1 MKRLLFGVQATG
13 NGHITR
19 ARALLP
25 WLRRMGFEVDVLLSG
40 REREQLFGLEDFGH
54 YRTRRGFTFA
64 LADGRVRPFHTFMQA
79 DIRRFWRDVRD
90 LNLDDYDLILTDFEP
105 VTAWAARLRGRHC
118 IGIGHQYAFRYPV
131 PNMPFHTGAK
141 LLMRWFAPAGQS
153 VGLHWDSFGA
163 PILPPIVEAGVQHRA
178 SMPGQYLVYLPF
190 DSTDSVLDLL
200 RPFDQVNFVYYAGV
214 DAPRQEGH
222 IQIKPY
228 ARTGFKE
235 DLGRAC
241 GVICGAGFELPSE
254 ALFLGK
260 KLLVKPL
267 AGQLEQL
274 ANARALALL
283 GQGQVMQQL
292 DSNQLAHFLA
302 APDAVPVAYPDVARA
317 IAEWLRDDCRE
328 SLADLSARLWAETEP
343 LPSPLV
349 RRHVPELN

>member
-40 REREQLFGLEDFGH
+40 RDPEQLFGLEDFGH
-54 YRTRRGFTFA
+54 YQTRPGFTFA
-64 LADGRVRPFHTFMQA
+64 LADGRVRPVKTLLQA
-79 DIRRFWRDVRD
+79 ELRRFWRDLRD
-90 LNLDDYDLILTDFEP
+90 LDLSPYDLILTDFEP
-105 VTAWAARLRGRHC
+105 VTAWAARLQGREC

-131 PNMPFHTGAK
+131 PTVPFYTGAK
-141 LLMRWFAPAGQS
+141 LLMRWFAPASQS

-178 SMPGQYLVYLPF
+178 SRPGQYLVYLPF
-190 DSTDSVLDLL
+190 DSTDSVLALL
-200 RPFDQVNFVYYAGV
+200 RPFEQVSFVYYAGV
-214 DAPRQEGH
+214 DAPRREGQ
-222 IQIKPY
+222 ILIKPY
-228 ARTGFKE
+228 SRTGFKE
-235 DLGRAC
+235 DLAQAS

-292 DSNQLAHFLA
+292 APAALAEFLQ
-302 APDAVPVAYPDVARA
+302 APAAVPVAYPDVARA
-317 IAEWLRDDCRE
+317 IAEWLRDDRRE
-328 SLADLSARLWAETEP
+328 NLQDLANRLWAETQPE
-343 LPSPLV
+343 PSPLIQ
-349 RRHVPELN
+349 RFVPELN